1 MRLLILV
8 LLLWSSSLALA
19 SSIPAPRIGKYLG
32 YSRVVVDLPPD
43 ASYRIE
49 LKSLVMQV
57 IFPGGTVVPDL
68 KKIKQAE
75 CSGYTLEQQ
84 SGAGVLT
91 LVTPQGVT
99 SRSGWRLQVLPPGE
113 GKLGS
118 RVVIDLS
125 GAFSDTSP
133 LGVVGAFT
141 FKPENLARTFSV
153 VLDPGHGGTDPGA
166 RGVVQEA
173 QLNLSVSTRVA
184 QTLSEAGVEVTMSR
198 TDNNVFSDNKQ
209 LDLRARADLAT
220 GKDLFVS
227 IHANARPPVNALTT
241 YGTEVYYFNPK
252 HAAPVF
258 VKPANLPKLAGA
270 SIGALPETSST
281 TTTPFAVPEASAETI
296 STGSISTG
304 SINSDPI
311 STDPISSGSIST
323 GSSQPDSVVDAV
335 APDPSLLSS
344 PLETISPPIAPIET
358 RPVATPLNSS
368 PSVPVK
374 ASQVQTKR
382 SQASLKA
389 ASSVLSHILGA
400 TASLNRGVRTAD
412 YLVIKESKT
421 PAILVEMGFVTH
433 PIEGAQLAD
442 SNYLDRI
449 AYGISRG
456 VLEYLDNLP
465 PDTR

>member
-8 LLLWSSSLALA
+8 LFLWSSSLALA
-19 SSIPAPRIGKYLG
+19 SSIPAPRIGKYPG

-84 SGAGVLT
+84 SEAGVLT

-304 SINSDPI
+304 S
-311 STDPISSGSIST
+311 
-323 GSSQPDSVVDAV
+323 SQPDSVVDAV